1 MPPIDRNAI
10 SDLVGAIFEE
20 VYEAGSEEYDQLLP
34 LLRLLV
40 SGIIVQPLEGDGKKQ
55 EYRLE
60 VTGRVAT
67 ILAAAEEWKTTGR
80 KMMEDEKLAADDAE
94 AAVTSLERKHAWQS
108 RSASSIAEESE
119 RLAYLQMSVVAG
131 AGSNL
136 HLLPEQVKMVA
147 GTGVDHN
154 LRSTPVK
161 MVAGGRNHL
170 YLQASCNEASK
181 VTAEEAVG
189 EVQSFLTNLFQTA
202 A

>member
-1 MPPIDRNAI
+1 MI
-10 SDLVGAIFEE
+10 
-20 VYEAGSEEYDQLLP
+20 
-34 LLRLLV
+34 
-40 SGIIVQPLEGDGKKQ
+40 
-55 EYRLE
+55 
-60 VTGRVAT
+60 
-67 ILAAAEEWKTTGR
+67 
-80 KMMEDEKLAADDAE
+80 EKLFWN
-94 AAVTSLERKHAWQS
+94 L
-108 RSASSIAEESE
+108 
-119 RLAYLQMSVVAG
+119 VAG

>member
-1 MPPIDRNAI
+1 MHNPLKTPAR
-10 SDLVGAIFEE
+10 SDQAPETQKGPH
-20 VYEAGSEEYDQLLP
+20 EAGL
-34 LLRLLV
+34 
-40 SGIIVQPLEGDGKKQ
+40 I
-55 EYRLE
+55 
-60 VTGRVAT
+60 TG
-67 ILAAAEEWKTTGR
+67 
-80 KMMEDEKLAADDAE
+80 
-94 AAVTSLERKHAWQS
+94 SL
-108 RSASSIAEESE
+108 
-119 RLAYLQMSVVAG
+119 
-131 AGSNL
+131 
-136 HLLPEQVKMVA
+136 VA